1 MVEIIKKNL
10 TTIKKSSN
18 VNIVQPKELDPILR
32 KDGTKMEESTRRRF
46 WRSILRD
53 S

>member
-1 MVEIIKKNL
+1 MAEIIKKNL

-18 VNIVQPKELDPILR
+18 FNIVQPKGLDPILR
-32 KDGTKMEESTRRRF
+32 KGGTLKEESTRRRF
-46 WRSILRD
+46 WRSIFRD